1 MLFTPI
7 QPMRV
12 SMGSKA
18 FDDPAF
24 IFEPKMDGGRLLLHK
39 SGDRAE
45 VYARNG
51 KSVSDKFPELIRG
64 AQELKA
70 NAVILDG
77 EGVVIRGGR
86 SIFDDFSY
94 RWRLADPFKIGK
106 AQSTH
111 PVHFVVFDVL
121 YTNRDITGEPLM
133 DRKGRLQELL
143 DLDHP
148 IITPTMY
155 VEGEGRAL
163 SQLTKERELEGIIAK
178 KKDSLYHIDH
188 RSEDWIKIK
197 NFRLLDTII
206 LGYRTEPHFSL
217 VVGVHFP
224 TVKNKPVAVVE
235 SGISPEEKEAF
246 LQIASQLHTEI
257 DNNTQWLE
265 PRLCC
270 RIEYQ
275 DRSDFHH
282 LRGVHFKGFLFDK
295 GPDQCHWIS

>member
-12 SMGSKA
+12 SMGSQA

-24 IFEPKMDGGRLLLHK
+24 IFEPKMDGGRLLVHK
-39 SGDRAE
+39 SGERVE

-51 KSVSDKFPELIRG
+51 KCVSDKFPELING
-64 AQELKA
+64 AKEMKA
-70 NAVILDG
+70 NTFILDG

-86 SIFDDFSY
+86 SNFDDFSY
-94 RWRLADPFKIGK
+94 RGRLADPFKIGK

-111 PVHFVVFDVL
+111 PVHFVAFDVL
-121 YTNRDITGEPLM
+121 YTNQDITGEPLM
-133 DRKGRLQELL
+133 DRKRRLQELL
-143 DLDHP
+143 DLGNSS
-148 IITPTMY
+148 ITPTMY

-163 SQLTKERELEGIIAK
+163 SQLTQERELEGIVAK
-178 KKDSLYHIDH
+178 KQDSLYHMDK
-188 RSEDWIKIK
+188 RSDDWLKIK

-206 LGYRTEPHFSL
+206 LGYRTEPHFAF
-217 VVGVHFP
+217 VVGVRFP
-224 TVKNKPVAVVE
+224 TVRSKPVAIVE
-235 SGISPEEKEAF
+235 SGISPEEQEAF
-246 LQIASQLHTEI
+246 RQIASQLHTGREQ
-257 DNNTQWLE
+257 NTQWIE

-275 DRSDFHH
+275 DRSELHH

-295 GPDQCHWIS
+295 DPDECYWIS